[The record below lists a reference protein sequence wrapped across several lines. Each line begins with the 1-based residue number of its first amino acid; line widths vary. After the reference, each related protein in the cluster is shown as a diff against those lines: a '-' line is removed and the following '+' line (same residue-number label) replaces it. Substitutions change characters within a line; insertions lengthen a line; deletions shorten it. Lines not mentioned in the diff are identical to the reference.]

1 MILRLVIAALLLYLL
16 FVLIYSSLTGRRRK
30 RKGNAEM
37 QPGDSMVL
45 DPHCKSYVP
54 KKDAYAHKGH
64 YFCSKECAQAYLG
77 A

>member
-1 MILRLVIAALLLYLL
+1 VILRLVIAALLLYLL
-16 FVLIYSSLTGRRRK
+16 FVLVYSSLTGRRR
-30 RKGNAEM
+30 RKKGDM
-37 QPGDSMVL
+37 GTQPGDHMVL

-64 YFCSKECAQAYLG
+64 YFCSRECAEAYLG

>member
-1 MILRLVIAALLLYLL
+1 MILRLLIVALLVYLL
-16 FVLIYSSLTGRRRK
+16 FLVIYSSLKGLRRRK
-30 RKGNAEM
+30 QGQKE
-37 QPGDSMVL
+37 QPGEHMVL

-54 KKDAYAHKGH
+54 KKDAYMEKGH